1 MPKSLAAAA
10 ALVVGL
16 SLATQ
21 AAPQG
26 KDIVDTAIAA
36 GNFTI
41 LAKLLTEAD
50 LVTVMKSPGPFT
62 VFAPTDDAFAKVPKA
77 TLDALAKDK
86 AMLRRVLTYHVL
98 TSRWSIDQ
106 LKVVPS
112 TGTVNSK
119 HVTIKMDGGTMMIN
133 DARVVMADIGCANG
147 VIHVIDTVLI
157 PQ

>member
-1 MPKSLAAAA
+1 MPKSLAAVA

-16 SLATQ
+16 SLAAP
-21 AAPQG
+21 AAAQQ

-62 VFAPTDDAFAKVPKA
+62 VFAPTDEAFAKVPKE

-86 AMLRRVLTYHVL
+86 SKLRQVLTYHVL
-98 TSRWSIDQ
+98 TSRWSTDQ
-106 LKVVPS
+106 LKVVTS
-112 TGTVNSK
+112 TGTVNAK
-119 HVTIKMDGGTMMIN
+119 HVMIKMDGGTMMIN
-133 DARVVMADIGCANG
+133 DARVVSADIACANG